1 MNKKITIGLIVL
13 IVVAIVSLSYVFY
26 YKESFGM
33 EDLSIEE
40 QIDNLKTKIEELPSK
55 YISKDKPITLAA
67 SRRDR
72 DEPNFFQT
80 MTTRK
85 VNNQWVPI
93 LETGLN
99 AENPAIPASHPPRV
113 EKYYIV
119 QN

>member
-13 IVVAIVSLSYVFY
+13 IVVAILFLSYMFY
-26 YKESFGM
+26 YRESFGM

-40 QIDNLKTKIEELPSK
+40 QIDNLKTTIDELPSK
-55 YISKDKPITLAA
+55 YISKDKPITLTA

-85 VNNQWVPI
+85 VNNKWVPI

-99 AENPAIPASHPPRV
+99 SGVQVSHPPRV
-113 EKYYIV
+113 EKYYII